1 MPTIRRRRGTKGQAL
16 AEFALV
22 APIFLL
28 IIFAIIEGGRFVF
41 FYEMLSSATR
51 EGARYAIVHGYN
63 AADGCPSGPMAE
75 PPDPPGCWDPTGE
88 NVKLAVQKAAIGLA
102 GVGDFDTLDVF
113 WCPASVAKPCPGSEL
128 NNDRGNPVTVRAAY
142 SYSSVIPLL
151 PPITIASESTL
162 VINN

>member
-1 MPTIRRRRGTKGQAL
+1 MSSAAAARHRGQATV
-16 AEFALV
+16 EFALV
-22 APIFLL
+22 APLFLL
-28 IIFAIIEGGRFVF
+28 ILLAIIEGGRFVF
-41 FYEMLSSATR
+41 FYEMLNNATR

-63 AADGCPSGPMAE
+63 AADGCPSGPM
-75 PPDPPGCWDPTGE
+75 PDGTMSCDLSGE

-113 WCPASVAKPCPGSEL
+113 WCAASGPKPCPDTPL

-142 SYSSVIPLL
+142 TYSSVVPVL
-151 PPITIASESTL
+151 PAITIASESTL